1 MMLVLLCL
9 CHAVRLYCALLLM
22 IIVVLLV
29 CCCLA
34 WLVLRDEGACVL
46 TYDMCFMMLVL
57 L

>member
-1 MMLVLLCL
+1 L